1 MSERNANPTQPTN
14 RRRRRRLPRWTC
26 LLLVALLPL
35 AAAAQSPEEEKGLEI
50 SQEAD
55 RRDLGFGDSAASME
69 MILKNAS
76 GQTSTRELRLNT
88 LEVADEGDGD
98 KILSVIES
106 PPDVR
111 GTALLTYTH
120 VNEQD
125 DQWLYLPA
133 LKRVKRISSA
143 NKSGPFLGSEFAYED
158 LASQEVAKYTHRYL
172 RDEPCGQSQELQCF
186 VIERVPVYKH
196 SGYTR
201 QLTWIDHDEYR
212 FWKVDFY
219 DRKNDLLKTLTFS
232 DYQQYLD
239 QYWRAL
245 ILDMENHQTGKST
258 RLSYTE
264 LQFRVGLTEAD
275 FTRNALR
282 RSR

>member
-1 MSERNANPTQPTN
+1 MSERNANQPQPAT
-14 RRRRRRLPRWTC
+14 RRRRGRLPRWTC
-26 LLLVALLPL
+26 LLLAALLPL
-35 AAAAQSPEEEKGLEI
+35 AAAAQSPEAEKGLEI
-50 SQEAD
+50 SREAD
-55 RRDLGFGDSAASME
+55 RRDLGFGDSVASME

-76 GQTSTRELRLNT
+76 GQTSTRELSLKT

-111 GTALLTYTH
+111 GTALLTFTH
-120 VNEQD
+120 INEQD

-158 LASQEVAKYTHRYL
+158 LASQEVAKYTHRYVG
-172 RDEPCGQSQELQCF
+172 DEPCGDGLQCF

-196 SGYTR
+196 SGYAR

-232 DYQQYLD
+232 DYRQYLD
-239 QYWRAL
+239 QFWRAL
-245 ILDMENHQTGKST
+245 VLDMQNHQTGKST
-258 RLSYTE
+258 RLSYTD

-282 RSR
+282 RAR

>member
-1 MSERNANPTQPTN
+1 MSDHNANPTQPTT
-14 RRRRRRLPRWTC
+14 RRRRNRLPRWTC
-26 LLLVALLPL
+26 LLLVTLLPL
-35 AAAAQSPEEEKGLEI
+35 GAAAQSAEEEKGLEI
-50 SQEAD
+50 SLEAD
-55 RRDLGFGDSAASME
+55 RRDLGFGDSVAAIE
-69 MILKNAS
+69 MILKNAN

-88 LEVADEGDGD
+88 LEVPNEGDGD
-98 KILSVIES
+98 KILSIIES

-120 VNEQD
+120 VNEPD

-143 NKSGPFLGSEFAYED
+143 NKSGSFLGSEFAYED

-172 RDEPCGQSQELQCF
+172 GDESCGEGLQCF

-245 ILDMENHQTGKST
+245 VLDMHNHQTGKST
-258 RLSYTE
+258 RLSYTD
-264 LQFRVGLTEAD
+264 LRFRAGLTEAD

>member
-1 MSERNANPTQPTN
+1 MPERTPRPTQSAN
-14 RRRRRRLPRWTC
+14 RRRWGSLPRWTC

-35 AAAAQSPEEEKGLEI
+35 AAAAQSPEEQKGLEI
-50 SQEAD
+50 SVESDQ
-55 RRDLGFGDSAASME
+55 RDLGFGDSAAVVE
-69 MILKNAS
+69 MILKNAN
-76 GQTSTRELRLNT
+76 GQTSTRKLRLNT
-88 LEVADEGDGD
+88 LEVPDEGDGD

-172 RDEPCGQSQELQCF
+172 RDEPCGEGLQCF
-186 VIERVPVYKH
+186 VVERVPVYKH

-201 QLTWIDHDEYR
+201 QITWIDHDEYR

-232 DYQQYLD
+232 DYRQYLD

-245 ILDMENHQTGKST
+245 ILDMHNHQTGKST
-258 RLSYTE
+258 RLSYTD
-264 LQFRVGLTEAD
+264 LRFRTGLTEAD

>member
-1 MSERNANPTQPTN
+1 MSEHNANPTHPTH
-14 RRRRRRLPRWTC
+14 RRRRGCLPRWTC
-26 LLLVALLPL
+26 LLLIALLPL
-35 AAAAQSPEEEKGLEI
+35 AAAAQSPEEQKGLEI
-50 SQEAD
+50 SAETD
-55 RRDLGFGDSAASME
+55 RRDLGFGDSVASLE
-69 MILKNAS
+69 MILKNAN
-76 GQTSTRELRLNT
+76 GQTSTRELSLKT
-88 LEVADEGDGD
+88 LEVPDEGDGD
-98 KILSVIES
+98 KVLSVIES

-120 VNEQD
+120 IGEPD

-143 NKSGPFLGSEFAYED
+143 NKSGSFLGSEFAYED

-172 RDEPCGQSQELQCF
+172 RDEPCGELQCF

-212 FWKVDFY
+212 FWRVDFY

-232 DYQQYLD
+232 DYRQYLD

-245 ILDMENHQTGKST
+245 ILDMHNHQTGKST
-258 RLSYTE
+258 RLSYSD
-264 LQFRVGLTEAD
+264 LRFRVGLTEAD

>member
-1 MSERNANPTQPTN
+1 MSERNANPTQPASRY
-14 RRRRRRLPRWTC
+14 RRGRLSRWTC
-26 LLLVALLPL
+26 LLLLAFLPL
-35 AAAAQSPEEEKGLEI
+35 AGAAQSPEEEKGLEI
-50 SQEAD
+50 SREAD
-55 RRDLGFGDSAASME
+55 RRDLGFGDSVASIE

-76 GQTSTRELRLNT
+76 GQTSTRELNLKT
-88 LEVADEGDGD
+88 LEVVDEGDGD
-98 KILSVIES
+98 RILSVIES

-120 VNEQD
+120 INEQD

-172 RDEPCGQSQELQCF
+172 RDEPCGEGLQCF
-186 VIERVPVYKH
+186 VVERVPVYKH

-201 QLTWIDHDEYR
+201 QLTWVDHDEYR

-245 ILDMENHQTGKST
+245 VLDMHNHQTGKST
-258 RLSYTE
+258 RLSYTD
-264 LQFRVGLTEAD
+264 LQFQVGLTEAD

>member
-1 MSERNANPTQPTN
+1 MSDRKTNPTQPAA
-14 RRRRRRLPRWTC
+14 RRRRGRLPRWTC

-35 AAAAQSPEEEKGLEI
+35 TAAAQSPEEEKGLEI

-55 RRDLGFGDSAASME
+55 RRDLGFGDSVAEMA

-76 GQTSTRELRLNT
+76 GQTSTRELHLKT
-88 LEVADEGDGD
+88 LEVADASDGD
-98 KILSVIES
+98 KILSVIQS

-120 VNEQD
+120 INEPD

-158 LASQEVAKYTHRYL
+158 LASQEVDKYTHRYL
-172 RDEPCGQSQELQCF
+172 GDEPCGEGLQCF

-232 DYQQYLD
+232 DYRQYLD

-245 ILDMENHQTGKST
+245 ILDMHNHQTGKST
-258 RLSYTE
+258 RLSYTD
-264 LQFRVGLTEAD
+264 LQFRVGLTEVD
-275 FTRNALR
+275 FTRNALQR
-282 RSR
+282 AR

>member
-1 MSERNANPTQPTN
+1 MSERNANPMPPTN
-14 RRRRRRLPRWTC
+14 RRRRGHLPRWTC
-26 LLLVALLPL
+26 LLLIAFLPL
-35 AAAAQSPEEEKGLEI
+35 AAAAQSSEEQKGLAI
-50 SQEAD
+50 SREAD
-55 RRDLGFGDSAASME
+55 RRDLGFGDSVASIA
-69 MILKNAS
+69 MILKNAN
-76 GQTSTRELRLNT
+76 GQTSTRELNLKT
-88 LEVADEGDGD
+88 LEVPDEGDGD
-98 KILSVIES
+98 KILSVIAS

-120 VNEQD
+120 INEQD

-172 RDEPCGQSQELQCF
+172 RDEPCGELHCF
-186 VIERVPVYKH
+186 VIERVPVYRH

-232 DYQQYLD
+232 DYRQYLD

-245 ILDMENHQTGKST
+245 VLDMHNHQTGKST
-258 RLSYTE
+258 RLSYTD
-264 LQFRVGLTEAD
+264 LRFRVGLTDSD
-275 FTRNALR
+275 FTRNALQR
-282 RSR
+282 AR

>member
-1 MSERNANPTQPTN
+1 
-14 RRRRRRLPRWTC
+14 
-26 LLLVALLPL
+26 
-35 AAAAQSPEEEKGLEI
+35 
-50 SQEAD
+50 
-55 RRDLGFGDSAASME
+55 

-88 LEVADEGDGD
+88 LEVPDEGDGD

-120 VNEQD
+120 VNEPD

-172 RDEPCGQSQELQCF
+172 RDEPCGDGLQCF
-186 VIERVPVYKH
+186 VIERVPVYKD

-212 FWKVDFY
+212 FWKVVFY

-245 ILDMENHQTGKST
+245 ILDMHNHQTGKST
-258 RLSYTE
+258 RLSYTD

>member
-1 MSERNANPTQPTN
+1 MSDHNTNPIQPAN
-14 RRRRRRLPRWTC
+14 RRRRGRLPRWTC
-26 LLLVALLPL
+26 LLLAALLPL
-35 AAAAQSPEEEKGLEI
+35 AAAAQSPEEAKGLEI
-50 SQEAD
+50 SLEAD
-55 RRDLGFGDSAASME
+55 RRDLGFGDSVAAIE

-76 GQTSTRELRLNT
+76 GQTSTRELNLKT

-98 KILSVIES
+98 KVLSVIES

-120 VNEQD
+120 INEPD

-158 LASQEVAKYTHRYL
+158 LASQEVAKYTHRYVG
-172 RDEPCGQSQELQCF
+172 DEPCGAGLQCF

-201 QLTWIDHDEYR
+201 QLVWIDHDEYR

-245 ILDMENHQTGKST
+245 ILDMHNHQTDKST
-258 RLSYTE
+258 RLSYTD
-264 LQFRVGLTEAD
+264 LRFRVGLTEAD

-282 RSR
+282 RAR

>member
-1 MSERNANPTQPTN
+1 MSDHNTNPTQPAT
-14 RRRRRRLPRWTC
+14 RRRRGRLSRWTC
-26 LLLVALLPL
+26 LLLVTLLPL
-35 AAAAQSPEEEKGLEI
+35 AAAAQSPEEQKGLEI
-50 SQEAD
+50 AQEAD
-55 RRDLGFGDSAASME
+55 RRDLGFGDSVAAME
-69 MILKNAS
+69 MTLKNAN
-76 GQTSTRELRLNT
+76 GQTSTRELNLKT
-88 LEVADEGDGD
+88 LEVPDEGDGD

-120 VNEQD
+120 INEQD

-158 LASQEVAKYTHRYL
+158 LASQEVAKYTHRYVG
-172 RDEPCGQSQELQCF
+172 DEPCSEGLQCF

-201 QLTWIDHDEYR
+201 QLVWIDHDEYR

-232 DYQQYLD
+232 DYQQYLE

-245 ILDMENHQTGKST
+245 ILDMHNHQTGKST
-258 RLSYTE
+258 RLSYTD
-264 LQFRVGLTEAD
+264 LRFRVGLTEAD

-282 RSR
+282 RLR

>member
-1 MSERNANPTQPTN
+1 MSDRNAKSTQPATRC
-14 RRRRRRLPRWTC
+14 RRGRLPRWTC
-26 LLLVALLPL
+26 LLLAALLPL

-50 SQEAD
+50 SMEAD
-55 RRDLGFGDSAASME
+55 RRDLGFGDSVASME

-88 LEVADEGDGD
+88 LEVPDEGDGD
-98 KILSVIES
+98 KVLSVIES

-120 VNEQD
+120 IGEPD

-143 NKSGPFLGSEFAYED
+143 NKSGSFLGSEFAYED

-172 RDEPCGQSQELQCF
+172 RDEPCGELQCF

-232 DYQQYLD
+232 DYRQYLD

-245 ILDMENHQTGKST
+245 ILDMHNHQTGKST
-258 RLSYTE
+258 RLSYTD

>member
-1 MSERNANPTQPTN
+1 MPEHARKLTQPAHQPWRN
-14 RRRRRRLPRWTC
+14 HLLRWTC
-26 LLLVALLPL
+26 LLLISLLPL
-35 AAAAQSPEEEKGLEI
+35 AAASQSPEEEKGLEI
-50 SQEAD
+50 SREAD
-55 RRDLGFGDSAASME
+55 RRDLGFGDSVAAIE
-69 MILKNAS
+69 MTLKNAS
-76 GQTSTRELRLNT
+76 GQTSTRKLNLKT
-88 LEVADEGDGD
+88 LEVPDEGDGD
-98 KILSVIES
+98 KILSVIEN

-120 VNEQD
+120 INEQD

-172 RDEPCGQSQELQCF
+172 GDEPCGELQCF

-245 ILDMENHQTGKST
+245 VLDMHNHQTGKST
-258 RLSYTE
+258 RLSYTD
-264 LQFRVGLTEAD
+264 LRFRVGLTEAD

>member
-1 MSERNANPTQPTN
+1 MPERNANQTQPIN
-14 RRRRRRLPRWTC
+14 RRRRGRLLLWAC
-26 LLLVALLPL
+26 LLLIALLPI
-35 AAAAQSPEEEKGLEI
+35 AAAAQSPEEQKGLEI
-50 SQEAD
+50 SMEAD
-55 RRDLGFGDSAASME
+55 RRDLGFGDSAASIE
-69 MILKNAS
+69 MILKNAN

-88 LEVADEGDGD
+88 LEVPDEGDGD

-111 GTALLTYTH
+111 GTALLTFTH
-120 VNEQD
+120 INEQD

-172 RDEPCGQSQELQCF
+172 RDEPCGELQCF
-186 VIERVPVYKH
+186 VVERVPVYKD

-201 QLTWIDHDEYR
+201 QFTWIDHDEYR

-232 DYQQYLD
+232 DYRQYLD

-245 ILDMENHQTGKST
+245 ILDMHNHQTGKST
-258 RLSYTE
+258 RLSYTD
-264 LQFRVGLTEAD
+264 LRFRVGLTEAD

>member
-1 MSERNANPTQPTN
+1 MSEHTPRQTQPTN
-14 RRRRRRLPRWTC
+14 RCRRGRLPRWMC
-26 LLLVALLPL
+26 LLLIALLPL
-35 AAAAQSPEEEKGLEI
+35 AAAAQSPEEQKGLEI
-50 SQEAD
+50 SMEAD
-55 RRDLGFGDSAASME
+55 RRDLGFGDSAASIE
-69 MILKNAS
+69 MILKNAN

-88 LEVADEGDGD
+88 LEVPDEGDGD
-98 KILSVIES
+98 KILSVIQS

-111 GTALLTYTH
+111 GTALLTFTH
-120 VNEQD
+120 INEQD

-172 RDEPCGQSQELQCF
+172 RDEPCGELQCF
-186 VIERVPVYKH
+186 VVERVPVYKD

-201 QLTWIDHDEYR
+201 QFTWIDHDEYR

-232 DYQQYLD
+232 DYRQYLD

-245 ILDMENHQTGKST
+245 ILDMHNHQTGKST
-258 RLSYTE
+258 RLSYTD
-264 LQFRVGLTEAD
+264 LRFRVGLTEAD

>member
-1 MSERNANPTQPTN
+1 MSEHTPRQTQPIN
-14 RRRRRRLPRWTC
+14 RRRRGRLLLWAC
-26 LLLVALLPL
+26 LLLIALLPI
-35 AAAAQSPEEEKGLEI
+35 ATAAQSPEEEKGLEI

-55 RRDLGFGDSAASME
+55 RRDQGFGDSAAVLE

-98 KILSVIES
+98 KVLSVIES

-120 VNEQD
+120 IGEPD

-172 RDEPCGQSQELQCF
+172 RDEPCGEGLQCF
-186 VIERVPVYKH
+186 VIERVPVYKD

-232 DYQQYLD
+232 DYRQYLD

-245 ILDMENHQTGKST
+245 ILDMHNHQTGKST
-258 RLSYTE
+258 RLSYTD
-264 LQFRVGLTEAD
+264 LRFRIGLTEAD

>member
-14 RRRRRRLPRWTC
+14 WRQRGRLPRWTC
-26 LLLVALLPL
+26 LVLMALLPL
-35 AAAAQSPEEEKGLEI
+35 AAAAQTPAEQKGLEI
-50 SQEAD
+50 SLEAD
-55 RRDLGFGDSAASME
+55 RRDLGFGDSAAVLQMV
-69 MILKNAS
+69 LKNAS
-76 GQTSTRELRLNT
+76 GQTSTRELRINT
-88 LEVADEGDGD
+88 LEVSEAGDGD
-98 KILSVIES
+98 KILSIIES

-120 VNEQD
+120 INEQD

-172 RDEPCGQSQELQCF
+172 RDEPCGEGLQCF
-186 VIERVPVYKH
+186 VVERLPVYRH

-219 DRKNDLLKTLTFS
+219 DRKNALLKTLTFS
-232 DYQQYLD
+232 DYRQYLD

-245 ILDMENHQTGKST
+245 VLDMHNHQTGKST
-258 RLSYTE
+258 RLSYTD
-264 LQFRVGLTEAD
+264 LQFRVGLTAAD
-275 FTRNALR
+275 FTRNALK

>member
-1 MSERNANPTQPTN
+1 MSEHSANPTQPTN
-14 RRRRRRLPRWTC
+14 RRREGRLLPWAC
-26 LLLVALLPL
+26 LLLIALLPL
-35 AAAAQSPEEEKGLEI
+35 TAAPQSPAEQKGLAI
-50 SQEAD
+50 AQEAD
-55 RRDLGFGDSAASME
+55 RRDLGFGDSAAVLQMV
-69 MILKNAS
+69 LKNAH
-76 GQTSTRELRLNT
+76 GQTSTRKLRMNT
-88 LEVADEGDGD
+88 LEVPDEGDGD

-106 PPDVR
+106 PPDVH

-172 RDEPCGQSQELQCF
+172 RDEPCGELQCF
-186 VIERVPVYKH
+186 VVERVPVYRH

-201 QLTWIDHDEYR
+201 QLTWIDHAEYR

-232 DYQQYLD
+232 DYRQYLD

-245 ILDMENHQTGKST
+245 ILDMHNHQTGKST
-258 RLSYTE
+258 RLSYTD
-264 LQFRVGLTEAD
+264 LRFRVGLTETD

-282 RSR
+282 RAR

>member
-1 MSERNANPTQPTN
+1 MSEPRANPTHPTN
-14 RRRRRRLPRWTC
+14 RASRGRLPGWTC

-35 AAAAQSPEEEKGLEI
+35 AAVAQSAEEAKGLEI
-50 SQEAD
+50 SLEAD
-55 RRDLGFGDSAASME
+55 RRDQGFGDSVAAIE

-76 GQTSTRELRLNT
+76 GQTSSRLLNLKT
-88 LEVADEGDGD
+88 LEVAEEGDGD

-106 PPDVR
+106 PRDVS

-120 VNEQD
+120 INEPD

-158 LASQEVAKYTHRYL
+158 LASQEVAKYTHTYL
-172 RDEPCGQSQELQCF
+172 RDEPCGDLQCF
-186 VIERVPVYKH
+186 VVERVPVYKN
-196 SGYTR
+196 SGYAR

-212 FWKVDFY
+212 FMKVDFY

-232 DYQQYLD
+232 EYQQYLE
-239 QYWRAL
+239 QFWRAL
-245 ILDMENHQTGKST
+245 ILDMHNHQTGKST
-258 RLSYTE
+258 RLSYTD
-264 LQFRVGLTEAD
+264 LRFRVGLTDSD
-275 FTRNALR
+275 FTRNALQR
-282 RSR
+282 AR

>member
-1 MSERNANPTQPTN
+1 MSERNANQPQLAT
-14 RRRRRRLPRWTC
+14 RRRRGRLPRWTC

-35 AAAAQSPEEEKGLEI
+35 AAAAQSPEAEKGLEI
-50 SQEAD
+50 SREAD
-55 RRDLGFGDSAASME
+55 RRDLGFGDSVASME

-76 GQTSTRELRLNT
+76 GQTSTRELSLKT

-111 GTALLTYTH
+111 GTALLTFTH
-120 VNEQD
+120 INEQD

-158 LASQEVAKYTHRYL
+158 LASQEVAKYTHRYVG
-172 RDEPCGQSQELQCF
+172 DEPCGDGLQCF
-186 VIERVPVYKH
+186 VIERVPVYRH
-196 SGYTR
+196 SGYAR

-232 DYQQYLD
+232 DYRQYLD
-239 QYWRAL
+239 QFWRAL
-245 ILDMENHQTGKST
+245 VLDMHNHQTGKST
-258 RLSYTE
+258 RLSYTD

-282 RSR
+282 RAR

>member
-1 MSERNANPTQPTN
+1 MSDHNTNPTQPAA
-14 RRRRRRLPRWTC
+14 RRRRGRLLRWTC
-26 LLLVALLPL
+26 LLLISLLPL
-35 AAAAQSPEEEKGLEI
+35 AAAAQSPEEQKGLEI

-55 RRDLGFGDSAASME
+55 RRDLGFGDSVASLE

-76 GQTSTRELRLNT
+76 GQTSTRELSLKT
-88 LEVADEGDGD
+88 LEVPDEGDGD
-98 KILSVIES
+98 KVLSVIEN

-111 GTALLTYTH
+111 GTSLLTYTH
-120 VNEQD
+120 INEPD

-143 NKSGPFLGSEFAYED
+143 NKSGSFLGSEFAYED

-172 RDEPCGQSQELQCF
+172 HDEPCGEGLQCF

-245 ILDMENHQTGKST
+245 VLDMHNHQTGKST
-258 RLSYTE
+258 RLSYTD
-264 LQFRVGLTEAD
+264 LRFRVGLTEAD